1 MLQAIPTKHGT
12 GIKLFGDYGDL
23 ASLHETFW
31 KLMSES
37 RFISR
42 RERNRLLTVMSY
54 EIRHAYQ
61 HDRLCEERSYDAEN
75 NVTYYGCYVDWV
87 TLLFSI
93 SCLRDNAAYEELN
106 GLDLANL
113 HLLEYWC
120 KEAMFVYD
128 AQGAGML
135 QHFINARIP
144 TNDDLVYH
152 LHQAVVN
159 EFYRMK
165 PGKAR
170 FRKIT
175 DLFYKYR
182 WHGECYNQLKAHFDS
197 LTNDGKNTV
206 CDYESNYDDIEV
218 IW

>member
-12 GIKLFGDYGDL
+12 GVKFIGDYGDL
-23 ASLHETFW
+23 KTLHETFW
-31 KLMSES
+31 KLMPES
-37 RFISR
+37 RFIPK

-54 EIRHAYQ
+54 EIRHAHQ
-61 HDRLCEERSYDAEN
+61 HDRLCEERAYDAEN
-75 NVTYYGCYVDWV
+75 IVTYYGCYIDWV

-120 KEAMFVYD
+120 KEAMFAYD
-128 AQGAGML
+128 AQGAATL
-135 QHFINARIP
+135 QNFINANIP
-144 TNDDLVYH
+144 SNDALVYH
-152 LHQAVVN
+152 LHQAMAN

-165 PGKAR
+165 PGKTR

-175 DLFYKYR
+175 ELFYKYR
-182 WHGECYNQLKAHFDS
+182 WYGESYNQLKEHFES
-197 LTNDGKNTV
+197 LTSDGKHTV
-206 CDYESNYDDIEV
+206 CDYESNFGDIEI